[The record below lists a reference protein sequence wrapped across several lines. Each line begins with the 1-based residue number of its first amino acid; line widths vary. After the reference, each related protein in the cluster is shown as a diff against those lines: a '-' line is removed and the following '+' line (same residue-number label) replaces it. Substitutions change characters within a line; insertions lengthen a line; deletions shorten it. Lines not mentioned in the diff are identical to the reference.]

1 MVSRTVLLWRLLLP
15 KYVSWALEQPAS
27 SLMEQRPRV
36 LEIKQMAVN
45 QVDSF
50 AGWFQTFAYMGSYGH
65 KTPKPS
71 KFYCNE
77 EWIQKLGKS
86 SYKRKRVDDA
96 DRLATAVGGRVN
108 GNKNNLKLSQAYP
121 KAFGKAVQGAFERR
135 TATWKL
141 EQDEDSATTGSEDE
155 WTDVGLQPL
164 ISELGLRRRA

>member
-1 MVSRTVLLWRLLLP
+1 
-15 KYVSWALEQPAS
+15 
-27 SLMEQRPRV
+27 MEQHPRV

-45 QVDSF
+45 KEDSF
-50 AGWFQTFAYMGSYGH
+50 AGWFQCFAYMGSYGH

-77 EWIQKLGKS
+77 DWIQKLAKS
-86 SYKRKRVDDA
+86 NYKRQRVDAA
-96 DRLATAVGGRVN
+96 DRLATVVDGRVN
-108 GNKNNLKLSQAYP
+108 GNKNNLKQSQAYTS
-121 KAFGKAVQGAFERR
+121 AFGKAVQGAFERR

-155 WTDVGLQPL
+155 WMDAGLQPL